1 MNKKIISIFV
11 SMLLCVTVFSV
22 TGAVNIEKDNNLSL
36 IPKQASTDIFWEDD
50 FDSYPLGPLHGQG
63 GWEAWDDNPA
73 TTGYVTDNQS
83 HSPDNSAE
91 ISWYGS
97 ISADIVQQFTGVSSG
112 NWTLTTWLYIPGD
125 MVGDSMFILLNTY
138 SHGGPYSWSLQIN
151 VNATKIWDRDNVDD
165 WLPSITDDW
174 AELRWEVDFE
184 ADIQT
189 VYYDNVELLSK
200 SWIDGVSGGGAK
212 NLACIDLYANNA
224 ISSEVYWDDFVLEGE
239 VGDDPVLICEGDLAF
254 GNVSAGAT
262 LTDSFTVEN
271 VGGGELDWEITKE
284 PSWGTWT
291 FDPESGENLPPGPPV
306 TVQVTVVAPT
316 EKDDWTSTIIVTN
329 LDDPSNT
336 CTIDVSMTTP
346 VPVSQPSL
354 FLQFLERLIQRFPV
368 LEMIFSHLLG

>member
-11 SMLLCVTVFSV
+11 SMLLFVTVFSV

-36 IPKQASTDIFWEDD
+36 IPKPASTGIFWEDD

-97 ISADIVQQFTGVSSG
+97 ISADMVYQFTGVSSG
-112 NWTLTTWLYIPGD
+112 NWTLTTWLYIPSD
-125 MVGDSMFILLNTY
+125 MVGSSYFLLLNTY
-138 SHGGPYSWSLQIN
+138 AHGGPYSWSLQVK
-151 VNATKIWDRDNVDD
+151 VNATIIWDFDNVDD

-174 AELRWEVDFE
+174 VELRWEVDFE

-200 SWIDGVSGGGAK
+200 SWVDGASGGGAK
-212 NLACIDLYANNA
+212 NLACIDLYADSA

-239 VGDDPVLICEGDLAF
+239 VGDDPVLLCEGDLHF

-262 LTDSFTVEN
+262 LTGSFTVEN
-271 VGGGELDWEITKE
+271 VGGGLLDWEITKE
-284 PSWGTWT
+284 PNWGTWT
-291 FDPESGENLPPGPPV
+291 FDPESGDDLPPGPPV

-316 EKDDWTSTIIVTN
+316 EKDDWTSTIKVEN
-329 LDDPSNT
+329 MENPDNT
-336 CTIDVSMTTP
+336 CIIDVSMTTP
-346 VPVSQPSL
+346 TPVSQPSL

-368 LEMIFSHLLG
+368 LEQIFSHLLG